1 MNNLTNRTLL
11 SFSLVICKLC
21 GHKVK
26 ELNLPKILPKKII
39 LRCSKCNSNKNI
51 VGIWRG
57 NKFKFTDKGIS
68 KEEIMIAIDDQRDLD
83 EENDLLRE
91 KYEYHNDYDD
101 YNDYHD
107 LVDSM
112 SPLEWDDEEE
122 EWTGY

>member
-1 MNNLTNRTLL
+1 ML

-26 ELNLPKILPKKII
+26 ELKLPKILPKKII

-51 VGIWRG
+51 VGVWRG
-57 NKFKFTDKGIS
+57 NKFNFTEKGVS

-83 EENDLLRE
+83 EENELLRE

-101 YNDYHD
+101 YKDYHD
-107 LVDSM
+107 LADSM
-112 SPLEWDDEEE
+112 SPLEWDDDEE
-122 EWTGY
+122 EWTSY

>member
-1 MNNLTNRTLL
+1 ML

-26 ELNLPKILPKKII
+26 ELNLPKTLPKKII

-51 VGIWRG
+51 VGVWRG
-57 NKFKFTDKGIS
+57 NKFKFTEKGVS

-83 EENDLLRE
+83 EENELLRE

-101 YNDYHD
+101 YKDYHD
-107 LVDSM
+107 LADSM
-112 SPLEWDDEEE
+112 SPLEWDDDEE
-122 EWTGY
+122 EWTSY